1 MFKLFAQATLFV
13 FLLLLCGQTNAQNK
27 ADSLSDSTL
36 NRFLLTYTPKDTV
49 NNRTFLLKFYKGNEL
64 LAQFKLLKINN
75 RKIVIDTFVYEEPYT
90 QDSLLTGSGIKRADL
105 VYTSNW
111 ETDTP
116 VVKSVLI
123 MPPAPQVKVT
133 KADTFDLLKV
143 LKAENKIGITYTNEV
158 EYGNNFY
165 YGLANTVN
173 PRVTN
178 SITAD
183 AKILGLPITIGT
195 TYTNFR
201 TDNSLN
207 LSDFRV
213 SMDVLSFKNDL
224 YNKNLI
230 TSKQLEKMNADQLNT
245 KAEIS
250 NLDSNINGLENKL
263 NNPYNLEKYKENKHL
278 QELSKKD
285 TSVEGR
291 IKLSQLKNQ
300 TAQYETEQAQLEKLK
315 KLRNLKKRELGNI
328 DKSLLNEKSNLL
340 SSKNIRKNMRGNST
354 LGKGFSLLYAI
365 NKLDIGRIAPIYS
378 EFTLNGLTYLGLNTQ
393 FNISNTEIS
402 LTAGRLNNYASYLYH
417 TSDNLG
423 GYIYAGKISQKQ
435 VSGNTFLSVLYLNPN
450 TSNAEQRADNRY
462 LVLGIGGKEEL
473 IENVHFSWE
482 LAYAESDSN
491 NRTYQKSNQLFQRFD
506 PYALAG
512 GVGLAGDIDAKTKF
526 EINSKYV
533 GYDFKNPANF
543 NLRNDFLRNSLK
555 ITRLFNQSKIQVSY
569 QLKYDADNFTALK
582 SSTTHIINNNV
593 LFSYRMHKQFKT
605 IVNVNYTQVSNY
617 FEGAQFGLKQYVF
630 TSQMAN
636 ITLIHTYKNKTVQG
650 LNTMNLNFNRIN
662 NEAVYTSSNF
672 LHQVSY
678 TNLLDFYRK
687 GFKINSAAGYQAAQS
702 DSVVTMNAS
711 VEGSKLWKSF
721 EFGLG
726 GLVKI
731 NNNLLSYKSIT
742 SRITYTKNR
751 FRFMMGFEYYWLNNT
766 FESQGSINNGLIL
779 RTSLTIK
786 I

>member
-1 MFKLFAQATLFV
+1 MFKLFAQAILFIL
-13 FLLLLCGQTNAQNK
+13 LLLLCTQTKAQNDI
-27 ADSLSDSTL
+27 AVDSTL
-36 NRFLLTYTPKDTV
+36 IQSLIKYIPKDSTT
-49 NNRTFLLKFYKGNEL
+49 NHPYLIKFYTGNNL
-64 LAQFKLLKINN
+64 IARFVVLKINN
-75 RKIVIDTFVYEEPYT
+75 RKISIDTVAYEEPYT
-90 QDSLLTGSGIKRADL
+90 QDSLLQNKTIQRAEVIGSVNFKA
-105 VYTSNW
+105 
-111 ETDTP
+111 DTP
-116 VVKSVLI
+116 IIKTTII
-123 MPPAPQVKVT
+123 MPKVADT
-133 KADTFDLLKV
+133 LSSSKTDTFDLLKV

-165 YGLANTVN
+165 YGLSNTVN

-183 AKILGLPITIGT
+183 AKLLGLPITIGT

-207 LSDFRV
+207 LTDFRV
-213 SMDVLSFKNDL
+213 SMDILSFKNDL
-224 YNKNLI
+224 YNKNLV
-230 TSKQLEKMNADQLNT
+230 TSKRLEKLNADKLGT
-245 KAEIS
+245 KAEIG
-250 NLDSNINGLENKL
+250 NLDSNINGLESKL
-263 NNPYNLEKYKENKHL
+263 NNPYNIEKYKENKRL
-278 QELSKKD
+278 QELSKQD
-285 TSVEGR
+285 TNVVGS
-291 IKLSQLKNQ
+291 IKLSQLKYQ
-300 TAQYETEQAQLEKLK
+300 TEQYEAQQAQLEKLK

-328 DKSLLNEKSNLL
+328 DKNLINEKSNLL
-340 SSKNIRKNMRGNST
+340 TGTSIRKNMRGNST
-354 LGKGFSLLYAI
+354 VGKGFSLLYAI

-378 EFTLNGLTYLGLNTQ
+378 DFTLNGLTYLGINTQ
-393 FNISNTEIS
+393 FNISNTEVS

-417 TSDNLG
+417 TSDDLG
-423 GYIYAGKISQKQ
+423 GYIYAGKITQKQ

-450 TSNAEQRADNRY
+450 TSNRERPNNRY
-462 LVLGIGGKEEL
+462 LVLGVGGKEEV

-491 NRTYQKSNQLFQRFD
+491 NLTYQKSNQLFQRFD

-512 GVGLAGDIDAKTKF
+512 GVGLVGDIDTKTKF

-533 GYDFKNPANF
+533 GYDFKNPANY

-555 ITRLFNQSKIQVSY
+555 VSRLFNQSKIQVTY
-569 QLKYDADNFTALK
+569 QLKYDADNFTSLK
-582 SSTTHIINNNV
+582 SSTTHIVNNNL
-593 LFSYRMHKQFKT
+593 LFSYRMHKQLKT
-605 IVNVNYTQVSNY
+605 IVSLNHTRVSNY

-630 TSQMAN
+630 TSYMAN
-636 ITLIHTYKNKTVQG
+636 ITFIHTYKNKMVQG
-650 LNTMNLNFNRIN
+650 LNTVNLNFNRIN

-678 TNLLDFYRK
+678 TNLLDFYKK
-687 GFKINSAAGYQAAQS
+687 GFKVNSVAGYQAAQS
-702 DSVVTMNAS
+702 DSVVTMNLS
-711 VEGSKLWKSF
+711 VEASKLWKSF

-751 FRFMMGFEYYWLNNT
+751 VRFMTGFEYYWLNNT
-766 FESQGSINNGLIL
+766 FDAQGGINNGLIL